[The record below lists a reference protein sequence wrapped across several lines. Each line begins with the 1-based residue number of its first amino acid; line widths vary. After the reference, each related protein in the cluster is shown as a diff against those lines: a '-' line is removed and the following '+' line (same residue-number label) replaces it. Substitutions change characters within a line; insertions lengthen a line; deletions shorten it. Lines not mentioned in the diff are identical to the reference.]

1 MKFVKN
7 VHKDILAKSY
17 VDFNGNKVA
26 GVSVFVHC
34 LIVGIVCREF
44 VKYLPTKFATK
55 FNISDFA
62 IWCARH
68 DIGKISPGFQYRIK
82 CAINGIKEDIEI
94 TNKYVMRHENVSG
107 AYLNDR
113 YCDLLER
120 AECILGMIEW
130 HHGGDRTERYED
142 GRSKFSWGEFEHSAY
157 GDNEWDEMR
166 NAVDD
171 ALIEIFGDG
180 KSFVDT
186 WYKLKKGNRNKS
198 VMNSEVKYMMGLLSV
213 CDWIGSDDSNVFKVD
228 DFMGDEID
236 VDLIADYANGAIKQ
250 FGLNFNEIKHD
261 LAFKDLFGFEAY
273 ALQST
278 FPKMIDN
285 YGLYI
290 IEAPMGY
297 GKTEA
302 ALAGAYHAMN
312 IGLVCGVYFA
322 LPTQM
327 TSNSMLNRYKNYV
340 STVCD
345 SIVTDVRLIHG
356 KAVYSNSD
364 NNGMRSWF
372 HGNKR
377 GTLAQFGLGTI
388 DQALM
393 SVITSMK
400 HFFIR
405 SFGLSNKAII
415 IDEVHS
421 YDVYTGAL
429 VRELIQ
435 QLIELDC
442 VVIVLSATL
451 TANNRGL
458 LTGSVD
464 NINQYPLITKAV
476 NDEITY
482 KFSKSVMENR
492 KYRIDFHKI
501 PTRSDF
507 IGGRTKILNEAL
519 KRVKRGE
526 LVLWI
531 ENTVSD
537 SQEVYNWFN
546 QHLSD
551 IGLLNSWFT
560 NKDREINETKWVS
573 LYGKDGKRDKGM
585 LLVSTQVCEQSIDI
599 DADFLV
605 TALCPT
611 DMLLQRLGRE
621 HRHYKLF
628 KRNYTPE
635 CVILYP
641 EALESYN
648 TDSRG
653 GELIWEY
660 RDVVGSS
667 AWVYSSYVLK
677 RTYSVWKNFNSVEL
691 PKDIRT
697 LLELTYDDKYVG
709 DEIEV
714 DLKKHDL
721 HRTRVDTRDALN
733 TLSGGLGTRDD
744 NDDVTRNDDPDTT
757 DNKTRKIVIPTRE
770 VFLVSSIDGES
781 ITTLYGARITI
792 SDRMC
797 VNDKKLL
804 NDCGI
809 KVRNNHIDRFG
820 NVFRTQKIGKYDYVF
835 CVLNN
840 GISVDT
846 SGRVN
851 QDIRYDNQGG
861 LVIRTN
867 F

>member
-1 MKFVKN
+1 MKLINN

-17 VDFNGNKVA
+17 VDVNGNNVA

-44 VKYLPTKFATK
+44 VKYLPKRFVNK
-55 FNISDFA
+55 FNIADFA

-68 DIGKISPGFQYRIK
+68 DIGKISPGFQYRIR
-82 CAINGIKEDIEI
+82 CAINGMKEDSGM
-94 TNKYVMRHENVSG
+94 TNKYVMCHEIVSG

-113 YCDLLER
+113 YNDLLER
-120 AECILGMIEW
+120 SECVLNMIEW
-130 HHGGDRTERYED
+130 HHGGDRTERYVD
-142 GRSKFSWGEFEHSAY
+142 GRAKFSWKEFDHFAY
-157 GDNEWDEMR
+157 GDHEWDVMR
-166 NAVDD
+166 NDVDD
-171 ALIEIFGDG
+171 ALIEVFGTG
-180 KSFVDT
+180 ESFVDT
-186 WYKLKKGNRNKS
+186 WHKLKKGNKKKS
-198 VMNSEVKYMMGLLSV
+198 VTNSEVKYMMGLLSV
-213 CDWIGSDDSNVFKVD
+213 CDWIGSDDSNVFKVE
-228 DFMGDEID
+228 DFLGDEID
-236 VDLIADYANGAIKQ
+236 IDLIADYANNAIIR
-250 FGLNFNEIKHD
+250 FGLNFNGIKHN
-261 LAFKDLFGFEAY
+261 LTFKELFGFDAY
-273 ALQST
+273 ALQAT
-278 FPKMIDN
+278 FPKMVDA

-302 ALAGAYHAMN
+302 ALSGAYYAMN
-312 IGLVCGVYFA
+312 IGLVNGIYFA

-327 TSNSMLNRYKNYV
+327 TSNSMLERYKQFV
-340 STVCD
+340 TTICD
-345 SIVTDVRLIHG
+345 SIVSDVRLVHG
-356 KAVYSNSD
+356 KAVYSNND

-388 DQALM
+388 DQSLM

-429 VRELIQ
+429 VRELIK

-451 TANNRGL
+451 TAYNRGL

-464 NINQYPLITKAV
+464 NIDQYPLITKVV
-476 NDEITY
+476 NDEVTY
-482 KFSKSVMENR
+482 QFSKSIIENR
-492 KYRIDFHKI
+492 KYKIDFHKI
-501 PTRSDF
+501 STRSDF
-507 IGGRTKILNEAL
+507 IGGRVKILEDAL
-519 KRVKRGE
+519 KKVEKGE

-537 SQEVYNWFN
+537 SQQVYNWFSERV
-546 QHLSD
+546 SD
-551 IGLLNSWFT
+551 VGLLNSWFS
-560 NKDREINETKWVS
+560 NKDREENEAKWVS
-573 LYGKDGKRDKGM
+573 AYGKNGKRDKGM
-585 LLVSTQVCEQSIDI
+585 ILVSTQVCEQSIDI

-605 TALCPT
+605 TSLCPT

-628 KRNYTPE
+628 KRDYMPE

-641 EALESYN
+641 EALETYE
-648 TDSRG
+648 TDTRG
-653 GELIWEY
+653 GELILEY

-667 AWVYSSYVLK
+667 AWVYSSYILR
-677 RTYSVWKNFNSVEL
+677 RTYSVWKQFNAVVL

-697 LLELTYDDKYVG
+697 LLELTYDDKYVC
-709 DEIEV
+709 DEIEL

-721 HRTRVDTRDALN
+721 HRTRIDNMDALN
-733 TLSGGLGTRDD
+733 TLAGGLGTRND
-744 NDDVTRNDDPDTT
+744 NDDITRNDDPDTT
-757 DNKTRKIVIPTRE
+757 EHKTRKIVIATRE
-770 VFLVSSIDGES
+770 VFLVSSINRES
-781 ITTLYGARITI
+781 ITTLYGATITI
-792 SDRMC
+792 GDRMSL
-797 VNDKKLL
+797 NDKKLL

-809 KVRNNHIDRFG
+809 KVRNNHITRFS
-820 NVFRTQKIGKYDYVF
+820 NVFRTETIGKYDYVF
-835 CVLNN
+835 CVLND

-851 QDIRYDNQGG
+851 QDIYYNNRSG

-867 F
+867 